1 VKQQVDLYKAA
12 ARAAG
17 WEPTHDNVLYRGRM
31 ILGETDSAAEEIA
44 NRMGARAGAAAP
56 GAGQGG
62 GQGGGDPT
70 AGVAG
75 VQFLGGP
82 DKVLAKARELHDAGV
97 GILDVAVAGGG
108 VSRSLQLFGRAFAPA
123 LAELV

>member
-1 VKQQVDLYKAA
+1 VPYVAKQVALYRRA
-12 ARAAG
+12 ARTAG

-31 ILGETDSAAEEIA
+31 IIADTDGEAEEIA
-44 NRMGARAGAAAP
+44 SRMPARAGIGIP
-56 GAGQGG
+56 GG

-75 VQFLGGP
+75 VQFMGGP
-82 DKVLAKARELHDAGV
+82 DTVLAKARALHEAGV

-108 VSRSLQLFGRAFAPA
+108 MTRSLELFGRRFAPA
-123 LAELV
+123 LAEIN